1 MKQYQKRNRLY
12 YFSALV
18 AIVISTIFS
27 VTLQFFKGDILDSAL
42 AGEISAAI
50 RWIVLLLIFILCE
63 SLFYFWVFA
72 EMGGFLFEKGWSE
85 NIHCAKKGG
94 FLLKATFFCVILVS

>member
-1 MKQYQKRNRLY
+1 MTQFNLMESWKIVSKHTMSKEKGYGTK
-12 YFSALV
+12 
-18 AIVISTIFS
+18 AIAS
-27 VTLQFFKGDILDSAL
+27 VPYPSILL
-42 AGEISAAI
+42 
-50 RWIVLLLIFILCE
+50 
-63 SLFYFWVFA
+63 FWVFA